1 MLRLSAAQTDTGQR
15 AMPDTTELSGILSA
29 CEVAA
34 ALGVNERTVRRAIA
48 RGDLAATKFGR
59 SFRITAEALAD
70 FRDRRHRVPLPI
82 AGTSPAFRPP
92 RQTSRVIPFLQ
103 GTEGLDYAP
112 SDLARPLTPFLG
124 REQEMAMVAS
134 LLNRPEV
141 RLLTLTGPGGAGKTR
156 LALQITEERA
166 PLFEDQGAFVSLAP
180 IADANLVPEAIARS
194 LGVRDARDQFLGERL
209 AALIERRHFL
219 LVLDNFEHVLPA
231 GPFIVDLLAACPWL
245 TVLVTSRTTLRLS
258 GEHAFP
264 VPPMTLPGPT
274 GVATAASAGQA
285 EAVQLFV
292 ARASA
297 ATPKFALNDEN
308 ASAVGEI
315 CRRLDGLPLAIELA
329 AARVSHLTVTALLA
343 RLEQRL
349 PLLTGGPR
357 DAPPR
362 QRAMRDA
369 IAWSHDLLSPEARA
383 LFRQLSVFVGGFT
396 LEAAEAVG
404 RGSGE
409 PKANVLEAISSL
421 VDASLLQRVD
431 QAAGEG
437 TGDQRFGMLE
447 TIREYELERLEAAGE
462 GATARDAHAAYYLAY
477 VERIEADLYGG
488 RGLVSLLETLEV
500 EHPNLRAALAHLG
513 ETGDTEACL
522 RLAGALAPFWLF
534 HSHRGEGR
542 GWLQAALDRARDVP
556 VAAAPRAKSMG
567 GAAVLAFTQGD
578 YGRAAELAEEGL
590 TLQQERGDHWGIAT
604 ALNLLGAVERAR
616 GNYDLAAL
624 RFEAALALFEET
636 GDTGWIALARGN
648 LGILAFW
655 RGDLEQATALLEDAV
670 ALYRQAGDL
679 YAYGTAAALSDLAL
693 VSCDRGDHTRA
704 AGLFAESLMRW
715 REVGTKEG
723 LADWLA
729 RVAVLATERGQFA
742 QAARVFGA
750 AEALREAIGYAF
762 ELPARARHERAMTAV
777 RGEMG
782 EAAFAAAMAAGGALS
797 PDEAAAEAAPLVEGV
812 AATGTAA
819 AVHPNLTP
827 RELEILRQ
835 VAAGRSDRKIADA
848 LFISRR
854 TVNAHVAHILT
865 KLDVH
870 SRREAVVRGH
880 ELGLLTGDDA
890 PPRYT

>member
-1 MLRLSAAQTDTGQR
+1 MNEPSAASSDTGQGAR
-15 AMPDTTELSGILSA
+15 PDTTDLSGLLSV
-29 CEVAA
+29 CAA
-34 ALGVNERTVRRAIA
+34 SAVLGVNERTVRRAIA
-48 RGDLAATKFGR
+48 QGELSATKHGR
-59 SFRITAEALAD
+59 SFRITPEALVQYRGRRPPPWPSTAATASA
-70 FRDRRHRVPLPI
+70 RSGAPREPASSPPLLHLIDRS
-82 AGTSPAFRPP
+82 GSPAF
-92 RQTSRVIPFLQ
+92 
-103 GTEGLDYAP
+103 
-112 SDLARPLTPFLG
+112 DLPYPLTPFLG
-124 REQEMAMVAS
+124 REQEISEVVAQLS
-134 LLNRPEV
+134 RPEV

-156 LALQITEERA
+156 LALRVAEELA
-166 PLFEDQGAFVSLAP
+166 ASFSDGVAFVPLASVADADLVSLA
-180 IADANLVPEAIARS
+180 IARTFD
-194 LGVRDARDQFLGERL
+194 VRDGGDQPLGERL
-209 AALIERRHFL
+209 ASVLHGRRLL
-219 LVLDNFEHVLPA
+219 LVLDNFEHLLPA
-231 GPFIVDLLAACPWL
+231 GGFVANLLAACRRL

-258 GEHAFP
+258 GEHAYP
-264 VPPMTLPGPT
+264 VPPMTLPGLV
-274 GVATAASAGQA
+274 GVATAASAGRA

-297 ATPKFALNDEN
+297 ATPKFTLSDEN
-308 ASAVGEI
+308 ASAVAEI

-329 AARVSHLTVTALLA
+329 AARVGHLTETALLA
-343 RLEQRL
+343 RLELRL

-357 DAPPR
+357 DAPAR
-362 QRAMRDA
+362 QRAMRNA
-369 IAWSHDLLSPEARA
+369 IAWSHDLLSPEERA
-383 LFRQLSVFVGGFT
+383 LFRRLSVFVGGFT

-404 RGSGE
+404 RGAGE
-409 PKANVLEAISSL
+409 PTTDVLDAISSL
-421 VDASLLQRVD
+421 IDASLLRKVD
-431 QAAGEG
+431 QVNGAGG
-437 TGDQRFGMLE
+437 PRFGMLE
-447 TIREYELERLEAAGE
+447 TIREYGLERLVASEEDAP
-462 GATARDAHAAYYLAY
+462 ARDAHAAYNLAY
-477 VERIEADLYGG
+477 VERIEGDLYGG
-488 RGLVSLLETLEV
+488 RGLVRLLGALEV
-500 EHPNLRAALAHLG
+500 EHPNLRAALSHLM
-513 ETGDTEACL
+513 DTESTEASL

-542 GWLQAALDRARDVP
+542 DWLTRALALARGGCPVPPRARV
-556 VAAAPRAKSMG
+556 VG
-567 GAAVLAFTQGD
+567 GAAVLAFTQGN
-578 YGRAAELAEEGL
+578 YERAAELAEEGL
-590 TLQQERGDHWGIAT
+590 ALRQEMGDNWGVAT
-604 ALNLLGAVERAR
+604 ALNLLGAVERGRGEYDQAAR
-616 GNYDLAAL
+616 

-636 GDTGWIALARGN
+636 GDLGWIALARGN

-655 RGDLEQATALLEDAV
+655 RGDIEHAAALLEEAV

-693 VSCDRGDHTRA
+693 VSCDQGDHARA
-704 AGLFAESLMRW
+704 AALFAESLMRW

-848 LFISRR
+848 LFLSRR
-854 TVNAHVAHILT
+854 TINSHVAHILA

-870 SRREAVVRGH
+870 TRRDAVLRGR
-880 ELGLLTGDDA
+880 ELGLLAAGGES
-890 PPRYT
+890 PRYT